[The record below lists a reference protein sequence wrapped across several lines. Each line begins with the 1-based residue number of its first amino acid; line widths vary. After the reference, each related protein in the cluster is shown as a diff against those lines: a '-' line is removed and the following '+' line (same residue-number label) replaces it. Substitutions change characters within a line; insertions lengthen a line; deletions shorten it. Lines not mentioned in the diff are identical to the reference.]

1 MQSGWS
7 SGIAPR
13 PIGEVMN
20 GSASAST
27 SSRNAANGD
36 AQRTPL
42 PMINSGR
49 LAPISM
55 AAACSITA
63 ESGSGSGGSASDE
76 GARAAVRRNPGQD
89 VLGQLHQHRAGPPV
103 HRCFE
108 RLRMDVGISAVL
120 ATRIAHFVTGR

>member
-27 SSRNAANGD
+27 SSRSAAKGD

-42 PMINSGR
+42 PMISSGR
-49 LAPISM
+49 RAPVQHGRRLCHCRGI
-55 AAACSITA
+55 
-63 ESGSGSGGSASDE
+63 GF
-76 GARAAVRRNPGQD
+76 GAG
-89 VLGQLHQHRAGPPV
+89 
-103 HRCFE
+103 
-108 RLRMDVGISAVL
+108 
-120 ATRIAHFVTGR
+120 

>member
-1 MQSGWS
+1 MQYGWS

-13 PIGEVMN
+13 PIGDVMN

-63 ESGSGSGGSASDE
+63 ESGSG
-76 GARAAVRRNPGQD
+76 
-89 VLGQLHQHRAGPPV
+89 
-103 HRCFE
+103 
-108 RLRMDVGISAVL
+108 
-120 ATRIAHFVTGR
+120 TRWKCE